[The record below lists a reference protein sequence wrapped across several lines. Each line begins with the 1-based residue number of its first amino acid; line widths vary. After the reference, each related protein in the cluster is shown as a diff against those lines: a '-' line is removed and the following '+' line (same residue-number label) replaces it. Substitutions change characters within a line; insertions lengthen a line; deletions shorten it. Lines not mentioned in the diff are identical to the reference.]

1 MSLSRI
7 TWMIF
12 FGGEGG
18 GGGDTPPK
26 PVLLDLLLISITWS
40 MKTFAWKLVMKLNM
54 KSLQKVFHAQE

>member
-1 MSLSRI
+1 MGELKSHHLDD
-7 TWMIF
+7 F
-12 FGGEGG
+12 FLGG

>member
-12 FGGEGG
+12 FGGE